1 MPRWMH
7 RCVAL
12 NTPLQ
17 INRKPKTVVA
27 NYYNDEMEYRG
38 EREREKKKTKNEVR
52 MKNRL
57 ANDEW
62 SSSIVISGL

>member
-1 MPRWMH
+1 MH

-27 NYYNDEMEYRG
+27 NYYNDEISGYRG
-38 EREREKKKTKNEVR
+38 EREREKKKKEKTRNEVR

-57 ANDEW
+57 ANDE
-62 SSSIVISGL
+62 

>member
-1 MPRWMH
+1 MH

-57 ANDEW
+57 ANDE
-62 SSSIVISGL
+62 